1 MKASVRTLSI
11 VLVSIFVVSILS
23 GYFSSTLNPNV
34 EELSDEP
41 TKAQSHGTHATSPGH
56 VVFGQYISSD
66 NCGHCS
72 KTGGG
77 SAAHHSIKETFPDEY
92 VYVTYM
98 SASYGDTDTARAGK
112 VGPYNWVWSTSGAPD
127 AYFGDRSDKN
137 QGGANNQYTTYD
149 NLFSSG
155 GGMHSTVN
163 DYGMEAAIY
172 QNGNSYDVSISYV
185 YTGTG
190 TPAGNMKLYAALV
203 DKDCTGYSY
212 SSGIPH
218 GYNCWMAWLTAGNT
232 YKSKSAGTGNAF
244 HSVTVSSTEESQS
257 WSGIP
262 TSVVPGGLDKAIV
275 VAVLMSGN
283 TVSVGGSSPHVYHAT
298 DSTMLPLVDVGIES
312 VEVNNPSSTNS
323 GYVPGDSVEVE
334 ATIRN
339 NGVEAYSDG
348 GKIEFFYVDGSTEVK
363 FGDTVL
369 LNNLPATGSTQVVSA
384 TLDTSNLPITSWT
397 NTLRVKVS
405 DLVADK
411 IRSNDIESKYIFVD
425 LPPQSRTPQVMS
437 NPDIERGDYFY
448 VSATSQYTDGLDV
461 NLSTI
466 NFNVEISAAGV
477 DSWDSSIVSGG
488 ESVKY
493 PDAPN
498 EYREFVVE
506 PTMDMASGSYDI
518 RSQAVDSRGQ
528 TSDWVVNENAFS
540 LMNSLPQISQDPI
553 TVKVDTTER
562 VSMKNHITDAESP
575 GDISGLE
582 ITSMHAAF
590 VAWYPETEEIEVHFD
605 EIQYID
611 TEPTTTP
618 VEIEVFD
625 GTDTSYNSLIFNVIE
640 NGQPRWETINR
651 QYVEEGS
658 NGFIELENHVTDTFD
673 DGSPAPTSLLM
684 FELMEITPNGIF
696 TASIDETT
704 LLFETV
710 DDDVNGMVTLT
721 VRCSDGVQYSD
732 QEISVEVSPINDAP
746 RIDLSGLE
754 NLELQAG
761 VEEVIHFESRIS
773 DVDGDV
779 SESFVRVTAED
790 DRYVIYSMLDNT
802 LTLKWDDD
810 GQKKVTMTIE
820 DRYDVNTYEFVV
832 NVVDHKDLT
841 VSESSDTM
849 VQVTV
854 GDVMVGDEFEASVNI
869 IDDSSTM
876 LSMTTQWQLCNSES
890 GICRLF
896 VNYEHDITMKQDGW
910 TIQPFVSDETMD
922 MGLDSTSTLLEM
934 ADEVKLSMIVTNDAN
949 GWEWKWDDGMSWL
962 ITKER
967 TDYSSMNDAD
977 FKNAI
982 SQLETQIADLQSQIE
997 ALESSGED
1005 TSIFTTE
1012 MASVQSELDRACA
1025 TRSCDNINDAV
1036 SGAESE
1042 ASSNLGMILAI
1053 ISIIVILGLLIG
1065 LFVTRGGSNQMV
1077 SGEVDWSQAVPSM
1090 DVQANSM
1097 YGGTDALFQ
1106 QSYAPITP
1114 THQQQPIVPQQQAY
1128 SQQVY
1133 AQPTQ
1138 VSAPAP
1144 VVNTM
1149 APPIPASGL
1158 PPGWTMEQWTHYG
1171 HAYLQQMNGNR

>member
-11 VLVSIFVVSILS
+11 ILVSIFVVSILS
-23 GYFSSTLNPNV
+23 GYVSHSMSPPV
-34 EELSDEP
+34 EELESEP
-41 TKAQSHGTHATSPGH
+41 VVKLNSQATSPGH

-77 SAAHHSIKETFPDEY
+77 SDAHHSIKLNHPDEY

-98 SASYGDTDTARAGK
+98 SASYTDTDTARAGK
-112 VGPYNWVWSTSGAPD
+112 VGPYNWAWSTSGAPD
-127 AYFGDRSDKN
+127 AYFGDRTDKN

-149 NLFSSG
+149 SLYSSG

-163 DYGMEAAIY
+163 DYGMSAGIY
-172 QNGNSYDVSISYV
+172 QNGNTYDVSISYA

-190 TPAGNMKLYAALV
+190 TPASNMKLYAALV

-232 YKSKSAGTGNAF
+232 YKSKNAGTGTAF
-244 HSVTVSSTEESQS
+244 HSVTLSSTEESQS

-262 TSVVPGGLDKAIV
+262 TSVVPGGLDKAVV

-283 TVSVGGSSPHVYHAT
+283 TVSVGGQSAHVYHAT
-298 DSTMLPLVDVGIES
+298 DSTMLPLVDVGIET
-312 VEVNNPSSTNS
+312 VELNNPISTNS
-323 GYVPGDSVEVE
+323 GYVPGDTIDVV

-348 GKIEFFYVDGSTEVK
+348 GEIEFYYVDGSNEVK

-384 TLDTSNLPITSWT
+384 TLDTSNLPPTSWT
-397 NTLRVKVS
+397 NTLRVKIS
-405 DLVADK
+405 DLTADK
-411 IRSNDIESKYIFVD
+411 ISSNNIDSKYIFVD
-425 LPPQSRTPQVMS
+425 LPPQSRTPQVQS
-437 NPDIERGDYFY
+437 NPSIERGDYFY
-448 VSATSQYTDGLDV
+448 VAATSQITDGIDT

-466 NFNVEISAAGV
+466 NFNIEVSAAGA
-477 DSWDSSIVSGG
+477 DAWDSSIVSGG
-488 ESVKY
+488 ESIMY
-493 PDAPN
+493 PDTIN

-518 RSQAVDSRGQ
+518 RSQAFDSRGQ
-528 TSDWVVNENAFS
+528 TSDWVMNTDAFS

-553 TVKVDTTER
+553 TVKVDSNER

-582 ITSMHAAF
+582 ITSTHAAF
-590 VAWYPETEEIEVHFD
+590 VAWHADAEEIEVHFD
-605 EIQYID
+605 EIQYIGA
-611 TEPTTTP
+611 EPTTTP
-618 VEIEVFD
+618 VEISVFD

-651 QYVEEGS
+651 QYVEEGNS
-658 NGFIELENHVTDTFD
+658 GFIELENHVTDTFE
-673 DGSPAPTSLLM
+673 DGSPAPASLLM
-684 FELMEITPNGIF
+684 FELMEITPSGIF

-704 LLFETV
+704 LLFETI
-710 DDDVNGMVTLT
+710 DDDVNGMVTVT
-721 VRCSDGVQYSD
+721 VRCSDGVQFSD
-732 QEISVEVSPINDAP
+732 QEISIEVSPINDAP
-746 RIDLSGLE
+746 RIDLSDLE

-779 SESFVRVTAED
+779 SESFVRVTAD
-790 DRYVIYSMLDNT
+790 DDQYVIYSMLDNT

-810 GQKKVTMTIE
+810 GQKTVTMTIE

-832 NVVDHKDLT
+832 NVVDHKELT
-841 VSESSDTM
+841 ASETNDAM
-849 VQVTV
+849 VQVIV

-869 IDDSSTM
+869 IDDSPTI
-876 LSMTTQWQLCNSES
+876 LSMTTTWQLCNSES

-910 TIQPFVSDETMD
+910 TIQPFVSDEIMD
-922 MGLDSTSTLLEM
+922 MGLDSSSTLIEM

-949 GWEWKWDDGMSWL
+949 GWEWKWDDGLSW
-962 ITKER
+962 IFTEER
-967 TDYSSMNDAD
+967 IDYSSMSDTD
-977 FKNAI
+977 FENEI
-982 SQLETQIADLQSQIE
+982 SQLEAQIANLQSQID
-997 ALESSGED
+997 ALETSGED
-1005 TSIFTTE
+1005 TSIFSKE
-1012 MASVQSELDRACA
+1012 IESAQSELDRACA
-1025 TRSCDNINDAV
+1025 VRSCDNINDAV
-1036 SGAESE
+1036 SGAESDS
-1042 ASSNLGMILAI
+1042 SSNLMMILAI
-1053 ISIIVILGLLIG
+1053 ISIVVILGLLVG
-1065 LFVTRGGSNQMV
+1065 LFVTRSGSDQMV
-1077 SGEVDWSQAVPSM
+1077 GGEVDWSHAVPSM

-1114 THQQQPIVPQQQAY
+1114 THQQQPIVPQQAY
-1128 SQQVY
+1128 SQQMY

-1144 VVNTM
+1144 VANTM
-1149 APPIPASGL
+1149 SPPVPASGL
-1158 PPGWTMEQWTHYG
+1158 PPGWTMEQWNHYG

>member
-34 EELSDEP
+34 EQLGYEP
-41 TKAQSHGTHATSPGH
+41 THAQSSQATSPGH

-77 SAAHHSIKETFPDEY
+77 SDAHHSIKQNHPDEY

-98 SASYGDTDTARAGK
+98 SASYGDTDTARAGN
-112 VGPYNWVWSTSGAPD
+112 VAPYNWAWSTGGAPD
-127 AYFGDRSDKN
+127 AYFGDRTDKN

-149 NLFSSG
+149 SLFSSG

-232 YKSKSAGTGNAF
+232 YKSKSAGSGNAF

-283 TVSVGGSSPHVYHAT
+283 TVSVGGSNAHVYHAT

-312 VEVNNPSSTNS
+312 VEINNPSSTNS

-339 NGVEAYSDG
+339 NGVEAYADG
-348 GKIEFFYVDGSTEVK
+348 GKIEFYYVDGSTDVK

-384 TLDTSNLPITSWT
+384 TLDTSNLPSTSWT

-405 DLVADK
+405 DLTADK
-411 IRSNDIESKYIFVD
+411 ISSNNVESKYIFVD
-425 LPPQSRTPQVMS
+425 LPPQSRTPQVTS
-437 NPDIERGDYFY
+437 NPNIERGDYFY
-448 VSATSQYTDGLDV
+448 VAATSQYTDGLDI

-466 NFNVEISAAGV
+466 NFNLEISPAGANQ
-477 DSWDSSIVSGG
+477 WDSSIVSGG
-488 ESVKY
+488 VNVKY
-493 PDAPN
+493 PDTIN

-528 TSDWVVNENAFS
+528 TSDWVMNEDAFS

-553 TVKVDTTER
+553 TVKVDTNER

-582 ITSMHAAF
+582 ITSTHAAF
-590 VAWYPETEEIEVHFD
+590 VAWHAESEEIEVRFD
-605 EIQYID
+605 EIQYIGA
-611 TEPTTTP
+611 EPTTTP

-651 QYVEEGS
+651 QYVDEGS
-658 NGFIELENHVTDTFD
+658 SGFIELENHVTDTFD
-673 DGSPAPTSLLM
+673 DGSPAPASLLM
-684 FELMEITPNGIF
+684 FELMEITPYGIF

-732 QEISVEVSPINDAP
+732 QEISIEVSPINDAP

-773 DVDGDV
+773 DVDGDI

-790 DRYVIYSMLDNT
+790 DQYVIYSMLDNT

-820 DRYDVNTYEFVV
+820 DRYDVNTYEFEV

-841 VSESSDTM
+841 VSETSDTM
-849 VQVTV
+849 VQVIV
-854 GDVMVGDEFEASVNI
+854 DESMAGDEFEAMVEI
-869 IDDSSTM
+869 VDDSATM
-876 LSMTTQWQLCNSES
+876 LSLTTQWQLCDIES
-890 GICRLF
+890 CRLF
-896 VNYEHDITMKQDGW
+896 VNYEHDITMKEDGW

-922 MGLDSTSTLLEM
+922 MGLDSEEDTFLKIG
-934 ADEVKLSMIVTNDAN
+934 DEVKLTMIVANDAN
-949 GWEWKWDDGMSWL
+949 GWEWKWEDKISWF
-962 ITKER
+962 ITQER
-967 TDYSSMNDAD
+967 TDYSSMSDSD
-977 FKNAI
+977 FKKEI
-982 SQLETQIADLQSQIE
+982 SQLEAQITDLQSQID

-1005 TSIFTTE
+1005 TSTLTKDL
-1012 MASVQSELDRACA
+1012 ASVQSELDRACA
-1025 TRSCDNINDAV
+1025 TRSCDNISDAV

-1042 ASSNLGMILAI
+1042 ASSNMMVILAI

-1077 SGEVDWSQAVPSM
+1077 GGEVDWSQAVPSM
-1090 DVQANSM
+1090 DAQANSM